1 MHVYKKNTIE
11 RPEWSVE
18 RIKRHLLFQGG
29 TESGVFEQ
37 YVTKTLEHVII
48 KTNKICTSTGDVD
61 EDKRKASFV
70 ITKVVVQQLKLV
82 QYRL

>member
-1 MHVYKKNTIE
+1 MYNESFKDKCVHVYNKIKIE
-11 RPEWSVE
+11 KPEWTIE

-48 KTNKICTSTGDVD
+48 KSNKICTSAGDID
-61 EDKRKASFV
+61 EDKRKV
-70 ITKVVVQQLKLV
+70 KNL
-82 QYRL
+82 